1 MIFDLIMAGCV
12 WFTLLFCYLTL
23 RSQTRRQK
31 GLLLGVTLAAD
42 AMELPEVQQILAR
55 FQKELRLWCLAGA
68 AGCLPMFAVHATWVK
83 LTIWMVWFYAAMLLP
98 YLPYLRAYLALRQVK
113 RRLGGGP
120 VCPTRVTD
128 TAASETALPKPIG
141 LWSLVLPLAVSLVPV
156 FWPGQLTALR
166 LVCLLDAATVV
177 LLWVCGRWMFRR
189 RADMVTN
196 DSARN
201 QTLVRVRRLYWDRFW
216 RLNLWGLAG
225 MNFCIGMFPTSAAA
239 VGGCLLLTAVLLGGC
254 LWMELSVRRI
264 QEKLT
269 AGAEVIADED
279 DAWLLGMFYY
289 NPADPRM
296 MVAKRLGVGTSM
308 NLATR
313 GGQILLLASGV
324 LLVGCLFVGPWMGIM
339 ETLPTRLEIRGQT
352 LTSLHGNGVKYE
364 IPLENIT
371 DAQLLDTLPPSYR
384 VVGTGMDTYLEGDFS
399 VQGQGAAK
407 FCLDPTDPLFLRV
420 EADGRVYWFTAET
433 PELTRNMGQ
442 WLAQQAE

>member
-177 LLWVCGRWMFRR
+177 LLWVCGGGMFRR

-289 NPADPRM
+289 NPADP
-296 MVAKRLGVGTSM
+296 G
-308 NLATR
+308 
-313 GGQILLLASGV
+313 
-324 LLVGCLFVGPWMGIM
+324 
-339 ETLPTRLEIRGQT
+339 
-352 LTSLHGNGVKYE
+352 
-364 IPLENIT
+364 
-371 DAQLLDTLPPSYR
+371 
-384 VVGTGMDTYLEGDFS
+384 
-399 VQGQGAAK
+399 
-407 FCLDPTDPLFLRV
+407 
-420 EADGRVYWFTAET
+420 
-433 PELTRNMGQ
+433 
-442 WLAQQAE
+442 

>member
-1 MIFDLIMAGCV
+1 
-12 WFTLLFCYLTL
+12 
-23 RSQTRRQK
+23 
-31 GLLLGVTLAAD
+31 
-42 AMELPEVQQILAR
+42 
-55 FQKELRLWCLAGA
+55 
-68 AGCLPMFAVHATWVK
+68 
-83 LTIWMVWFYAAMLLP
+83 
-98 YLPYLRAYLALRQVK
+98 
-113 RRLGGGP
+113 
-120 VCPTRVTD
+120 
-128 TAASETALPKPIG
+128 
-141 LWSLVLPLAVSLVPV
+141 
-156 FWPGQLTALR
+156 
-166 LVCLLDAATVV
+166 
-177 LLWVCGRWMFRR
+177 
-189 RADMVTN
+189 
-196 DSARN
+196 
-201 QTLVRVRRLYWDRFW
+201 
-216 RLNLWGLAG
+216 
-225 MNFCIGMFPTSAAA
+225 
-239 VGGCLLLTAVLLGGC
+239 
-254 LWMELSVRRI
+254 MELSVRRI

-313 GGQILLLASGV
+313 GGQILLLVSGV

-371 DAQLLDTLPPSYR
+371 DTQLLDTLPPSYR

-442 WLAQQAE
+442 WLAQQTG

>member
-83 LTIWMVWFYAAMLLP
+83 LTIWMVWLYAAMLLP

-225 MNFCIGMFPTSAAA
+225 VNFCIGMFPTSAAA

-308 NLATR
+308 NLATGADRSFCWPAACCWWGVCSSGLGWALWRPCPPGWRSGARPSPPCTGTASSTRSRWRTSPTPSFWIRCPPATGWWAPAWIPIWR
-313 GGQILLLASGV
+313 GISRYRGKVRPNSV
-324 LLVGCLFVGPWMGIM
+324 WTP
-339 ETLPTRLEIRGQT
+339 PTRCSCGWRPM
-352 LTSLHGNGVKYE
+352 GVY
-364 IPLENIT
+364 T
-371 DAQLLDTLPPSYR
+371 GSPPRPRS
-384 VVGTGMDTYLEGDFS
+384 
-399 VQGQGAAK
+399 
-407 FCLDPTDPLFLRV
+407 
-420 EADGRVYWFTAET
+420 
-433 PELTRNMGQ
+433 
-442 WLAQQAE
+442 